1 MLKKFKALSTLKK
14 TAIILVLIGVIFVAA
29 PLTLKYASAGEIDLF
44 AIVQELL
51 FRVDQQEAKITELEG
66 RLDDL
71 ENGKPE
77 EPADPEEPGEE
88 PGEGSGSGPV
98 SPEPPSDPPTSPD
111 NDPPIPPDE
120 GSGGPVTE
128 PEEEEELGEEPEPWP
143 ALAKVDYMLGP
154 QRSDSGR
161 MVYRF
166 EGTKLYCDFYVPKPG
181 RPYSYI
187 TWEKREEDT
196 EYAFTEVI
204 DLVEAWEKWENEGI
218 KPSLKGQLPV
228 NVIINP
234 KREGDTLKFDL
245 LNWLG
250 KDAPYEV
257 RFPERQIYVLP

>member
-1 MLKKFKALSTLKK
+1 
-14 TAIILVLIGVIFVAA
+14 
-29 PLTLKYASAGEIDLF
+29 
-44 AIVQELL
+44 
-51 FRVDQQEAKITELEG
+51 
-66 RLDDL
+66 
-71 ENGKPE
+71 
-77 EPADPEEPGEE
+77 
-88 PGEGSGSGPV
+88 
-98 SPEPPSDPPTSPD
+98 
-111 NDPPIPPDE
+111 
-120 GSGGPVTE
+120 
-128 PEEEEELGEEPEPWP
+128 
-143 ALAKVDYMLGP
+143 MLGP

-161 MVYRF
+161 MEYRF

-234 KREGDTLKFDL
+234 KRVGDTLKFDL

-257 RFPERQIYVLP
+257 RFPERQVYVLQ